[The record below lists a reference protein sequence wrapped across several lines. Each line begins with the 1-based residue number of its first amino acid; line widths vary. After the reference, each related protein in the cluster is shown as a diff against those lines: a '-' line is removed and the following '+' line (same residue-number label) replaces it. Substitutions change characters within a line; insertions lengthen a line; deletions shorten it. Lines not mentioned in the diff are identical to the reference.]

1 MPVNKYM
8 LESVTRNVK
17 SSGTTLWWQINMWTL
32 TEADKVSLTGLP
44 VLGETTWYSENL
56 TFKGL

>member
-1 MPVNKYM
+1 M

-17 SSGTTLWWQINMWTL
+17 SSGTTLWWQINMWSL
-32 TEADKVSLTGLP
+32 TEADKVPLTGLP